1 MKKFITAIVILIT
14 LGVLGYLLMPKL
26 FQDKSVEVPNSE
38 NNPNSSN
45 PTDSTKT
52 SEITS
57 FGVEKPNFVVYGKNL
72 SKVEIWG
79 VPSGT
84 GVGEDSYY
92 MLAEA
97 KIENESSVSQKW
109 VAKIPSEPQLLT
121 SVFVKGTSTSG
132 ESLFKD
138 LNVSGASEINALLW
152 GSLNTSNSQTLQI
165 KVGESKQ
172 AFGVNI
178 KALNVFEDSRCPK
191 DVTCIWAGQVGLEIE
206 VSSGA
211 TKKNL
216 KLYSN
221 GSAVNFE
228 NKVSIKLTGVSPVAV
243 SGSEIQQG
251 DYIITLEV
259 SKL

>member
-1 MKKFITAIVILIT
+1 MKKFITAIVILIA

-26 FQDKSVEVPNSE
+26 FQDKSAEVPNSE

-57 FGVEKPNFVVYGKNL
+57 FGVEKPNFVIYGKNL

-79 VPSGT
+79 VPSGA

-97 KIENESSVSQKW
+97 KLESQSSVSQKW

-121 SVFVKGTSTSG
+121 SVFVKGMSTGG

-152 GSLNTSNSQTLQI
+152 GSAGTSNSQTLQI

-172 AFGVNI
+172 VLGVNI
-178 KALNVFEDSRCPK
+178 KALEVFEDSRCPK
-191 DVTCIWAGQVGLEIE
+191 DVTCIWAGQVGLEVE

-211 TKKNL
+211 VKKNL
-216 KLYSN
+216 KVYTN
-221 GSAVNFE
+221 GATVNFD
-228 NKVSIKLTGVSPVAV
+228 NKVSIKLAGVSPAAL
-243 SGSEIQQG
+243 STSEIQQG
-251 DYIITLEV
+251 DYILTLEV
-259 SKL
+259 LKI